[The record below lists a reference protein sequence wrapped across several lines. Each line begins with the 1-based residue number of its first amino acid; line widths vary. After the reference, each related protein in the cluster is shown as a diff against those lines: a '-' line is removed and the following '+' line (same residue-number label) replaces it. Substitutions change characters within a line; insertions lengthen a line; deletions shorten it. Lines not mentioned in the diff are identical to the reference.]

1 MFVISYVAS
10 TTPVFLVFFACRP
23 FLSFVILGSHLA
35 LLRFVCLFSYV
46 HSSCCCCCFFLFLF
60 WLLMLFF
67 YTHARTL
74 LLLQQLF
81 AIFLEPVVLLV
92 LDVSLH
98 SLPRLS
104 SPILCMLS
112 TTQRSHTTPHLKHT
126 QAAAH
131 DGVACNTVRLTFNRK
146 SMPNAHT
153 SLLSRTLC
161 IYTSFLLCTLRY
173 IYVYIYEKINKK
185 NNHNTALRI
194 ISSPVVCRKKL
205 CLLLQCKV

>member
-46 HSSCCCCCFFLFLF
+46 HSSCCLFFLFLF

-92 LDVSLH
+92 LAVSLF
-98 SLPRLS
+98 SPLLS
-104 SPILCMLS
+104 SAVLCYPLHTALTHHSSPKTHTSGS
-112 TTQRSHTTPHLKHT
+112 TRWRCLQYR
-126 QAAAH
+126 
-131 DGVACNTVRLTFNRK
+131 VRLTFNRK

>member
-1 MFVISYVAS
+1 M
-10 TTPVFLVFFACRP
+10 P
-23 FLSFVILGSHLA
+23 FSLCTFELLLLLLLILILA
-35 LLRFVCLFSYV
+35 FNA
-46 HSSCCCCCFFLFLF
+46 
-60 WLLMLFF
+60 FF

-92 LDVSLH
+92 LDVSL
-98 SLPRLS
+98 LS
-104 SPILCMLS
+104 ATHLWHTSRTLLSPN
-112 TTQRSHTTPHLKHT
+112 THKRQR
-126 QAAAH
+126 
-131 DGVACNTVRLTFNRK
+131 DGVACNIVRLTFNRK

-161 IYTSFLLCTLRY
+161 IYTSFHLCTLRY

-205 CLLLQCKV
+205 CLLLQCKCKRQLTECWLGYIAAVMLIDSSDNLQH

>member
-1 MFVISYVAS
+1 M
-10 TTPVFLVFFACRP
+10 P
-23 FLSFVILGSHLA
+23 
-35 LLRFVCLFSYV
+35 
-46 HSSCCCCCFFLFLF
+46 FFLCTFE
-60 WLLMLFF
+60 
-67 YTHARTL
+67 L
-74 LLLQQLF
+74 LLLLLLLILILAF
-81 AIFLEPVVLLV
+81 NAFFLHTRTHVVAAAATFC
-92 LDVSLH
+92 DIPRTRRSPR
-98 SLPRLS
+98 SRRLS
-104 SPILCMLS
+104 SLLASPLLFYPMLS
-112 TTQRSHTTPHLKHT
+112 TTHRSHTTPHLKHT